1 MNKIILY
8 TIVFIFILSIVACDN
23 RKINFNEGDKLLAF
37 PTAEG
42 GGANS
47 IGGRGGRVI
56 EVSNLNDSGKGSLR
70 EACEANGS
78 RTVIFRVGG
87 TIDLKGKNIFI
98 KNDNITIAGQ
108 TALGDGIQIKNG
120 GLIINASEVIV
131 RYLRIRLGSEYM
143 GVNDALD
150 IASPN
155 RHNRKK
161 NIIIDHVSAFWG
173 VDETMNGGS
182 FSDNVTL
189 QWSIIAEGLHCS
201 VYNNGGLG
209 ESWKICK
216 ELNGKPIW
224 AHSRGSKISEES
236 HNISFHHNLL
246 YRNYKRNPLIQSSDV
261 DVVNNVIVN
270 YQYQVY
276 IETFKGEVHANF
288 IGKYFRSYIHKRPP
302 IRVFNTN
309 KKYNRNSGIYYRDNY
324 DKVFRKDEN
333 QTQTDIR
340 VMSNISK
347 NISDNIKDMNSSYY
361 FPPIQTQPVH
371 QAYNI
376 VLEYVG
382 ANFPTRDSV
391 DNRIISFVKSGK
403 APKSFVNTPDEVGG
417 YPILKG
423 AKAPIDSDHDGMPDI
438 WENSY
443 GLNSYNPTDRNGKE
457 LSHVGY
463 TNLEIYLNSI
473 VNNYV
478 YKQFQF
484 NEKNKKNK
492 K

>member
-1 MNKIILY
+1 MKIILLD
-8 TIVFIFILSIVACDN
+8 TFIFISILLIVACDN
-23 RKINFNEGDKLLAF
+23 KANFNEGDRLLAF

-56 EVSNLNDSGKGSLR
+56 EVTNLNSEGNGSFR

-78 RTVIFRVGG
+78 RTVVFRVGG

-108 TALGDGIQIKNG
+108 TATGDGIEIKNG
-120 GLIINASEVIV
+120 GLVINANEVII
-131 RYLRIRLGSEYM
+131 RYIRIRLGCAYRGLE
-143 GVNDALD
+143 DALD

-155 RHNRKK
+155 RHERKK
-161 NIIIDHVSAFWG
+161 NIIIDHISAFWG

-189 QWSIIAEGLHCS
+189 QWCIIAEGLHCS
-201 VYNNGGLG
+201 IYDNNGQG
-209 ESWKICK
+209 ENWKPCK
-216 ELNGKPIW
+216 ILDGKPIW
-224 AHSRGSKISEES
+224 AHSRGSKISEDS

-276 IETFKGEVHANF
+276 IETFKGEVHSNF
-288 IGKYFRSYIHKRPP
+288 IGNYFRSYIHKRPP

-309 KKYNRNSGIYYRDNY
+309 KAYNKKSGIYCRDNY

-340 VMSNISK
+340 VMHNLSK
-347 NISDNIKDMNSSYY
+347 DKPDENIKDMDSAYI
-361 FPPIQTQPVH
+361 FPPINTQSVH

-376 VLEYVG
+376 VLTNVG
-382 ANFPTRDSV
+382 ANFPKRDSV
-391 DNRIISFVKSGK
+391 DNRVINFIRSGK
-403 APKSFVNTPDEVGG
+403 APNSFVNNPNDVGG
-417 YPILKG
+417 YSRLRG
-423 AKAPIDSDHDGMPDI
+423 TKAPMDSDHDGMPDS

-443 GLNSYNPTDRNGKE
+443 GLNSHDPTDRNGRE
-457 LSHVGY
+457 LSRIGY
-463 TNLEIYLNSI
+463 TNLEIYLNSLL
-473 VNNYV
+473 
-478 YKQFQF
+478 K
-484 NEKNKKNK
+484 
-492 K
+492 